1 MKSNC
6 KDTVNEPVLASTY
19 GMSSGLRESGLL
31 SIVRDLSHEDKS
43 CLIRYI
49 HETEDSSIE
58 SFEELYDDKQP
69 YTIEELNARIDE
81 AEAGME
87 RGEGKTY
94 EEMMNGFREKLLWL
108 K

>member
-6 KDTVNEPVLASTY
+6 KNVVN
-19 GMSSGLRESGLL
+19 
-31 SIVRDLSHEDKS
+31 
-43 CLIRYI
+43 
-49 HETEDSSIE
+49 
-58 SFEELYDDKQP
+58 DKQP

-94 EEMMNGFREKLLWL
+94 EEMMDGFREKLLWL